1 MDRLSASLDG
11 TRPAY
16 VVWELTLRCDLACGH
31 CGSRAGR
38 PREREL
44 SVAEALEVAAQI
56 ADLGAR
62 EVTLMGGEAYL
73 HEGWTDIVRALRGAG
88 LAVTMTTA
96 GRGMTPERA
105 RLAADAGVQSVSVS
119 IDGLQPAHDTLRR
132 VQGAFDS
139 GVRALD
145 NLREAGV
152 PVCVN
157 TQINRLSLP
166 DLDGLFDTVIA
177 PRCHAWQVQ
186 LTFPMGGAA
195 DHPEWLL
202 QPYDL
207 LTVMPKL
214 ADLTERGRARGVRL
228 WPGNNVGYFGP
239 LEGLIRGSIRPGAYH
254 SGCRAGRDILG
265 IESDGGIKG
274 CLSMTSGAYVGG
286 NVRETSLRALYDGS
300 PRVRYARE
308 RGTSDLWGF
317 CADCYYAEECRAGCI
332 GTSHV
337 LFGRP
342 GNNPYCHHRAL
353 ELQKKGLR
361 ERLVPLSFAPGRPFD
376 HGVFD
381 LVLEPFD
388 SAEPPLSPNP
398 AGSPL
403 RCLPVV

>member
-1 MDRLSASLDG
+1 M
-11 TRPAY
+11 
-16 VVWELTLRCDLACGH
+16 
-31 CGSRAGR
+31 
-38 PREREL
+38 
-44 SVAEALEVAAQI
+44 AAQI

-73 HEGWTDIVRALRGAG
+73 HEGWTDVVKALRASG

-105 RLAADAGVQSVSVS
+105 RMAADAGLQSVSVS
-119 IDGLQPAHDTLRR
+119 IDGLQPAHDALRR
-132 VQGAFDS
+132 VKGAFES
-139 GVRALD
+139 GVTALD
-145 NLREAGV
+145 NLRAAGI

-166 DLDGLFDTVIA
+166 DLDGLFDTVVA
-177 PRCHAWQVQ
+177 PRCHSWQVQ

-202 QPYDL
+202 QPYDV
-207 LTVMPKL
+207 LTVIPKI
-214 ADLTERGRARGVRL
+214 AELTERGRARGVRL

-239 LEGLIRGSIRPGAYH
+239 HEATIRGSIREGAHH
-254 SGCRAGRDILG
+254 SGCLAGRDILG
-265 IESDGGIKG
+265 IESDGSIKG
-274 CLSMTSGAYVGG
+274 CLSMTSQAYVGG
-286 NVRETSLRALYDGS
+286 NIRETPLREIYDTS
-300 PRVRYARE
+300 PRVRFARD

-317 CADCYYAEECRAGCI
+317 CGECYYAEDCRAGCI
-332 GTSHV
+332 GTAHV

-353 ELQKKGLR
+353 ELQRNGLR
-361 ERLVPLSFAPGRPFD
+361 ERLVLKTLPPGRPFD
-376 HGVFD
+376 HGVFE
-381 LVLEPFD
+381 LVVEPFD
-388 SAEPPLSPNP
+388 SVEPPLAPNP